1 MRSAHRELQELIDE
15 VCALLDAPATLEGRD
30 FRLIAFGA
38 HDSEDEGALDPVRTR
53 SILRRGSTAAV
64 RTWFEGFGITTA
76 RAPVR
81 IPPEPSAGVRTGRLC
96 LPVRHGG
103 VVHGYI
109 WLLDDGALALDDPRL
124 TEAMAVARRAGALL
138 AEEARVGARLG
149 ELLRAL
155 LAGHGEEGV
164 AAGAELA
171 EELGPVAE
179 GPLALLAIA
188 PWEVAHELP
197 ASPPG
202 ALALTALPGQ
212 RAGAAWALAALVR
225 PAAARAVA
233 RRLGAGVGAG
243 AGAGAGAE
251 RGAHAGV
258 SAPRHAVAELPA
270 AWPEALGA
278 ARAAGASDRFGPLAA
293 WAEIGPYRLLS
304 ALPPRLPPDP
314 AVLPLLRP
322 EHRELAHTAE
332 AFLDHAGQA
341 TRTAESLGI
350 HRQTLYY
357 RISRIEQLTGLD
369 LNDGEDRLLLH
380 LALKTAGW

>member
-1 MRSAHRELQELIDE
+1 MRSAYQELQELIDE

-38 HDSEDEGALDPVRTR
+38 HDSEDDRVLDPVRTR

-64 RTWFEGFGITTA
+64 RAWFEGFGITTA

-124 TEAMAVARRAGALL
+124 AEAMAVARRAGALL

-155 LAGHGEEGV
+155 LTGHGEE
-164 AAGAELA
+164 AAEAGDELA
-171 EELGPVAE
+171 DALGSANE
-179 GPLALLAIA
+179 GPLALLAVA
-188 PWEVAHELP
+188 PWEGAHDLP
-197 ASPPG
+197 GTPPG

-212 RAGAAWALAALVR
+212 RAGGGWALAALVR
-225 PAAARAVA
+225 PAAARSVA
-233 RRLGAGVGAG
+233 RRLGAGADEGPAAG
-243 AGAGAGAE
+243 L
-251 RGAHAGV
+251 
-258 SAPRHAVAELPA
+258 SAPRQGVAELPA

-278 ARAAGASDRFGPLAA
+278 ARAAGASDRFGALAEWSA
-293 WAEIGPYRLLS
+293 IGPYRLLA

-314 AVLPLLRP
+314 AVVPLLRP

-341 TRTAESLGI
+341 TRTAEALGI